1 MNAKTL
7 DETSVNLKDSEVDFL
22 NYTIFYSWQSD
33 LPNNTNRSFIE
44 DVIKK
49 AIKRSKN
56 NGYSIYLDYDRDTL
70 GVTGSPDISETIF
83 NKIDKTDIF
92 ICDISIIN
100 QDYEGRKTP
109 NPNVLLELGYAAK
122 VLGWEKIICL
132 FNKKFGKVLDV
143 PFDLNHKRILFYNS
157 DELNEKERVSKI
169 ISQSISEIHSKGIL
183 FNPLKDHIKGK
194 VDFCLLEILKHMT
207 SYVYGTVS
215 MSESLAKVT
224 ELLNLTESTLNEK
237 LQEDKE
243 ILGFFVYNN
252 LNDISEKLDDLYTVI
267 TTSNIYPVE
276 WAITILRFRDWI
288 RSYKWSISSRSNLN
302 IFQNVKK
309 VDNKYDVISAS
320 TTNSLNPINS
330 YILVKKDAGGKLK
343 VVNKAII
350 NIGHKEALLSFHNI
364 NFDSRNELSKRIWD
378 VITISNEW
386 LDKNGNEIIL
396 DPDYYHIGG

>member
-1 MNAKTL
+1 MNTRTL

>member
-1 MNAKTL
+1 MNTGTL
-7 DETSVNLKDSEVDFL
+7 DETSVNQKDSEVNLL

-33 LPNNTNRSFIE
+33 LPNNSNRSFIE
-44 DVIKK
+44 VAIKK
-49 AIKRSKN
+49 AIKKSKN
-56 NGYSIYLDYDRDTL
+56 TRYSIYLDYDRDTL

-157 DELNEKERVSKI
+157 DELNEKEKVSKI

-183 FNPLKDHIKGK
+183 FNPIKDHIKGK

-207 SYVYGTVS
+207 SFVYGTVS

-224 ELLNLTESTLNEK
+224 EILNLTESTLNEK

-252 LNDISEKLDDLYTVI
+252 LNHVSEKLDDLYTMI

-276 WAITILRFRDWI
+276 WAITILKFRDWI

-309 VDNKYDVISAS
+309 IDNKYDVVSAS
-320 TTNSLNPINS
+320 KRNSLNPINS
-330 YILVKKDAGGKLK
+330 YILVKKDAEEKFR
-343 VVNKAII
+343 VVNRAII
-350 NIGHKEALLSFHNI
+350 NIGQKEALLSFHNI
-364 NFDSRNELSKRIWD
+364 NFDSRNEISKRIWD